1 MQVVHDAGVENA
13 TYNGI
18 TKSYPVNA
26 FCNQQHELIVTMV
39 TVLLGIPMGRYT
51 RARHGTGLAKMTALE
66 RAYEHIEVNETQ

>member
-1 MQVVHDAGVENA
+1 VQVVHDAGVENA

-39 TVLLGIPMGRYT
+39 TVLLAFLWDAIPEL
-51 RARHGTGLAKMTALE
+51 GTELD
-66 RAYEHIEVNETQ
+66 